1 MKNKNENNNERIMI
15 TMKRIVLFVLTAML
29 LLNTVPVLAAS
40 SPLVQAEGTIT
51 AVDTANNQITVT
63 LSDKSEM
70 VFNVSS
76 STLFL
81 SAKDGSNLA
90 LKDLAAGM
98 TFTAFH
104 SAATTRSLPPQSAL
118 HTMIV
123 VANSNEDFAHDFT
136 VQGVESS
143 SNGLDLLNDKGDTIL
158 HVSSSTNVYTLGET
172 GLVSAN
178 AADMKAGARLIAWYD
193 VVAMSYPGQANP
205 SKVLVLS
212 FGDGSS
218 PSIPPKTGDA
228 VSDTLAFSVI
238 ALSLVGLAAWTIQA
252 RKEK

>member
-1 MKNKNENNNERIMI
+1 
-15 TMKRIVLFVLTAML
+15 MKRIVLFVLTAML
-29 LLNTVPVLAAS
+29 LLNAVPVLAAS
-40 SPLVQAEGTIT
+40 GSLVQAEGTIT
-51 AVDTANNQITVT
+51 AVDTAANQITVT

-70 VFNVSS
+70 VFNVSG

-123 VANSNEDFAHDFT
+123 AKSSNEDFAHDFT
-136 VQGVESS
+136 VQTVESG
-143 SNGLDLLNDKGDTIL
+143 SNGLSLLNDKGDTIL
-158 HVSSSTNVYTLGET
+158 HMAGASVYTLGET
-172 GLVSAN
+172 GLVAAN
-178 AADMKAGARLIAWYD
+178 ASDIKAGAQLIAWYD

-212 FGDGSS
+212 FGGGSS

>member
-1 MKNKNENNNERIMI
+1 
-15 TMKRIVLFVLTAML
+15 
-29 LLNTVPVLAAS
+29 
-40 SPLVQAEGTIT
+40 
-51 AVDTANNQITVT
+51 
-63 LSDKSEM
+63 M

-136 VQGVESS
+136 VQDVESS

-172 GLVSAN
+172 GLEMCIRDSSNMQPLAV
-178 AADMKAGARLIAWYD
+178 AGPFIPQASSNIIIA
-193 VVAMSYPGQANP
+193 
-205 SKVLVLS
+205 
-212 FGDGSS
+212 
-218 PSIPPKTGDA
+218 
-228 VSDTLAFSVI
+228 
-238 ALSLVGLAAWTIQA
+238 
-252 RKEK
+252 

>member
-1 MKNKNENNNERIMI
+1 
-15 TMKRIVLFVLTAML
+15 MKRIVLFVLTAML

-40 SPLVQAEGTIT
+40 SSLVQAEGTIT

-136 VQGVESS
+136 VQSVESS

-158 HVSSSTNVYTLGET
+158 HVSSSTSVYTLGET

>member
-1 MKNKNENNNERIMI
+1 
-15 TMKRIVLFVLTAML
+15 MKRIVLFVLTAML

-40 SPLVQAEGTIT
+40 SSLVQAEGTIT

-136 VQGVESS
+136 VQSVESS

-178 AADMKAGARLIAWYD
+178 AADMKAGARLIA
-193 VVAMSYPGQANP
+193 
-205 SKVLVLS
+205 
-212 FGDGSS
+212 
-218 PSIPPKTGDA
+218 
-228 VSDTLAFSVI
+228 
-238 ALSLVGLAAWTIQA
+238 
-252 RKEK
+252 

>member
-1 MKNKNENNNERIMI
+1 
-15 TMKRIVLFVLTAML
+15 MKRIVLFVLTAML
-29 LLNTVPVLAAS
+29 LLNAVPALAAS
-40 SPLVQAEGTIT
+40 GSLVRAEGTIT
-51 AVDTANNQITVT
+51 AVDTAANQITVT

-70 VFNVSS
+70 VFNVSG

-81 SAKDGSNLA
+81 SAKDGSNLS

-123 VANSNEDFAHDFT
+123 AKSSNEDFAHDFT
-136 VQGVESS
+136 VQTVESD
-143 SNGLDLLNDKGDTIL
+143 SNGLSLLNDKGDTIL
-158 HVSSSTNVYTLGET
+158 HLANASVYTLGET
-172 GLVSAN
+172 GLVKAN
-178 AADMKAGARLIAWYD
+178 ASDIKAGAQLIAWYD

-205 SKVLVLS
+205 SKILVLS

-238 ALSLVGLAAWTIQA
+238 ALSLVGLAAWTIQT

>member
-1 MKNKNENNNERIMI
+1 MI

-40 SPLVQAEGTIT
+40 SSLVQAEGTIT

-104 SAATTRSLPPQSAL
+104 SAATKARSGR
-118 HTMIV
+118 
-123 VANSNEDFAHDFT
+123 F
-136 VQGVESS
+136 
-143 SNGLDLLNDKGDTIL
+143 
-158 HVSSSTNVYTLGET
+158 Y
-172 GLVSAN
+172 
-178 AADMKAGARLIAWYD
+178 
-193 VVAMSYPGQANP
+193 
-205 SKVLVLS
+205 
-212 FGDGSS
+212 
-218 PSIPPKTGDA
+218 
-228 VSDTLAFSVI
+228 
-238 ALSLVGLAAWTIQA
+238 
-252 RKEK
+252 

>member
-1 MKNKNENNNERIMI
+1 
-15 TMKRIVLFVLTAML
+15 
-29 LLNTVPVLAAS
+29 
-40 SPLVQAEGTIT
+40 
-51 AVDTANNQITVT
+51 
-63 LSDKSEM
+63 
-70 VFNVSS
+70 
-76 STLFL
+76 
-81 SAKDGSNLA
+81 
-90 LKDLAAGM
+90 
-98 TFTAFH
+98 
-104 SAATTRSLPPQSAL
+104 
-118 HTMIV
+118 
-123 VANSNEDFAHDFT
+123 
-136 VQGVESS
+136 SS

-238 ALSLVGLAAWTIQA
+238 ALSLV
-252 RKEK
+252 